1 MLAKVLRSAIRT
13 AACLSA
19 LKMGSCGPR
28 WWREA
33 VRAKG
38 RTEPEA
44 LALLVKAMEL
54 HLKQGSPGKH
64 GVKKT
69 WGQVCS

>member
-1 MLAKVLRSAIRT
+1 MLSSLENVLFYIWIPV
-13 AACLSA
+13 AAVIIGGGVA
-19 LKMGSCGPR
+19 
-28 WWREA
+28 A

-54 HLKQGSPGKH
+54 HLKQGSPEPAPRRI
-64 GVKKT
+64 
-69 WGQVCS
+69 SPASR